1 MTTPTES
8 GGGDHDLIPLAE
20 DPKPPALPGTV
31 KVASTPDAVIDAIA
45 ADLVA
50 HAIACVRQFG
60 DFHLALS
67 GGNTP
72 FPLYERLMYDPMYR
86 ELPWTR
92 THLWMVDERCVPFD
106 DPMSNFGKISEIIVG
121 HSGIPAEQV
130 HPIEATAAD
139 ADVRYERALREA
151 LAWREKGHDRLDFV
165 LLGMGDNGHTASL
178 FPHTA
183 VLHVKDRLAARCT
196 GADVKPDRI
205 TMTYQLLNASRVL
218 APLVVGANKAEMI
231 ERVATGKDPI
241 EEIPIKGIRPVGG
254 ELRWYLD
261 AKAAGE

>member
-1 MTTPTES
+1 MTTP
-8 GGGDHDLIPLAE
+8 DAARPDDDLIPFAE
-20 DPKPPALPGTV
+20 EPVPPSLPGTV
-31 KVASTPDAVIDAIA
+31 RVSATADATIDALA

-50 HAIACVRQFG
+50 HALACVRQFG

-86 ELPWTR
+86 DLPWKR

-106 DPMSNFGKISEIIVG
+106 DPMSNFGKISEIIVD
-121 HSGIPAEQV
+121 HSGIPPEQV
-130 HPIEATAAD
+130 HPIEATASD
-139 ADVRYERALREA
+139 ADVRYERTLRET

-183 VLHVKDRLAARCT
+183 VLGVKDRLAARCT
-196 GADVKPDRI
+196 GADVTPDRI
-205 TMTYQLLNASRVL
+205 TMTYPLLNASRVL
-218 APLVVGANKAEMI
+218 APLVVGAGKAEMVA
-231 ERVATGKDPI
+231 RVATGHDPI

-261 AKAAGE
+261 AAAAG